1 MSPNSAENCIRG
13 IHRVTGERAKLARLR
28 RRFLER
34 QAQRAYQDIG
44 DAERLREAE
53 KLACAQRSEEVTI
66 QSFLGEGAEPNC

>member
-1 MSPNSAENCIRG
+1 MSPNPAENCIRS

-34 QAQRAYQDIG
+34 QAQRAYQDVG

-53 KLACAQRSEEVTI
+53 YLACAQRNEKVII
-66 QSFLGEGAEPNC
+66 QSFLGEDAEPSY